1 MKIVSFN
8 INGLR
13 ARLHQLQ
20 SIIDKYRP
28 DIIGLQET
36 KVRDEEFPVEAIIE
50 MGYRVQFHGQKS
62 HYGVALLSRAAPSA
76 VVKGLPG
83 DGPEDQRR
91 LITADYSLPDGS
103 RLRVVNGYF
112 PQGESRGH
120 PVKFPAKERFYAQL
134 FTLLQRDF
142 QPEDRLIVMGDANVA
157 PDAADVGIGED
168 NARRWLRTGKCS
180 FLPEEREWLQRL
192 RGWGLVDL
200 FRLRYPLVND
210 RFSWFDYRSRGFEQE
225 PKRGLRIDLLLATNP
240 LADCCSAAGIDY
252 DIRAMDRPSDHC
264 PIWAEFDFS
273 AAGMPDDGGEPERG
287 DGTGRSVD

>member
-20 SIIDKYRP
+20 SIIDKHRP